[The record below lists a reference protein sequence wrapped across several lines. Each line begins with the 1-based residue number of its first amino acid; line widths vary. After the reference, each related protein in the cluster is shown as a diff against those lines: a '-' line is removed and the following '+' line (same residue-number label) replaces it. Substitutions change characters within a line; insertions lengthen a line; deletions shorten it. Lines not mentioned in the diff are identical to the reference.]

1 MSTDNESGA
10 TVGNAWRGDDAEHI
24 NKHAVGPGD
33 FKAPGKKHR
42 FIHQQRCQANGG
54 EIRGARSEEVFSKPS
69 PARDGVGIA
78 KKGLA
83 RQKAAAQ
90 VRLTTDKARMA

>member
-33 FKAPGKKHR
+33 FKAPGKNTGSSTNNDVK
-42 FIHQQRCQANGG
+42 QM
-54 EIRGARSEEVFSKPS
+54 
-69 PARDGVGIA
+69 VG
-78 KKGLA
+78 
-83 RQKAAAQ
+83 R
-90 VRLTTDKARMA
+90 